1 MKLKELLKAAQ
12 VELQGLKAKIES
24 GDAEAIKRAGE
35 LTTQIETLKSQIQI
49 AEKSAELL
57 AQVGNDEGEQS
68 EQPGTSVKAHNLGEH
83 AVNAVKASNHGEH
96 FSIRTTEFQKAYN
109 DVQKTP
115 TTSGVSAFATD
126 LDYNV
131 VTGARTALVVRD
143 LFGSET
149 ISGSALTFLVEGAL
163 EGNGPAVTN
172 EGAAKAQVHFAD
184 PTPVTVSLKKITEF
198 IKESDEYVEDYPFL
212 ASAVNGRLLYYLAL
226 KEQNEL
232 TSDLLSTS
240 GIQTGDTVVGNTVN
254 DLAERILQAITDVQE
269 ESGFAADVIVM
280 NPSTWFKLRTAKDST
295 GQYYGG
301 GYFGS
306 QDIPNLWGTPV
317 CVTTA
322 VTASQIVIGAFKT
335 CGSVVSKGGVAV
347 EITNSDQDDFTKNL
361 MTIRAEE
368 RLALAVRRPAGF
380 KLLTSYTYTKG
391 SSGDKAQ
398 SGVTYYSQSGNTG
411 AYVYTAVPASEITVG
426 TTDVSGY
433 YTRA

>member
-1 MKLKELLKAAQ
+1 MRLKELLKAAQ
-12 VELQGLKAKIES
+12 DELRGLKTKIES
-24 GDAEAIKRAGE
+24 GDSEAIKRAGE
-35 LTTQIETLKSQIQI
+35 LTTKIENLKEQIKTAEKAAQLLSEVGTDENEESDGSGGAKAKNLGENFVNTLKS
-49 AEKSAELL
+49 AK
-57 AQVGNDEGEQS
+57 
-68 EQPGTSVKAHNLGEH
+68 
-83 AVNAVKASNHGEH
+83 HGKR
-96 FSIRTTEFQKAYN
+96 FTVTAPEFEKAYN

-115 TTSGVSAFATD
+115 TTSGVSVFATD
-126 LDYNV
+126 LDYDV
-131 VTGARTALVVRD
+131 VTGARTELVIRD

-163 EGNGPAVTN
+163 EGTGPAVTN
-172 EGAAKAQVHFAD
+172 EGASKAQVHFAD

-212 ASAVNGRLLYYLAL
+212 ASTVNGRLVYYLEL

-232 TSDLLSTS
+232 TSDLLNTS
-240 GIQTGDTVVGNTVN
+240 GIQTGDIVKGNTEN

-269 ESGFAADVIVM
+269 ESGFTADAIVM
-280 NPSTWFKLRTAKDST
+280 HPSTWFKLRTAKDNN

-301 GYFGS
+301 GYFGA
-306 QDIPNLWGTPV
+306 QNVPNLWGTPV

-322 VTASQIVIGAFKT
+322 VTADQIVVGAFKT
-335 CGSVVSKGGVAV
+335 CGSVVSKGGIAV
-347 EITNSDQDDFTKNL
+347 EMTNSDQDDFTKNL

-380 KLLTSYTYTKG
+380 KLLTAYTYTKG

-398 SGVTYYSQSGNTG
+398 ANTTYYTQSGSSG
-411 AYVYTAVPASEITVG
+411 AYVYTAVAASSITVG

>member
-24 GDAEAIKRAGE
+24 GDTEAIKRAGE

-68 EQPGTSVKAHNLGEH
+68 EQPGTAVKARNIGEH
-83 AVNAVKASNHGEH
+83 VANAVKSSNHGER
-96 FSIRTTEFQKAYN
+96 FSIRATEFQKAYN

-149 ISGSALTFLVEGAL
+149 ISGASLTFLVEGAM
-163 EGNGPAVTN
+163 EGAPAVTN

-198 IKESDEYVEDYPFL
+198 IKESDEYIEDYPFL
-212 ASAVNGRLLYYLAL
+212 ASAVNGRLLYALAL

-232 TSDLLSTS
+232 VSDLLGTS
-240 GIQTGDTVVGNTVN
+240 GIQTGDIPSDNTVN
-254 DLAERILQAITDVQE
+254 DMAERILQAITDVQE
-269 ESGFAADVIVM
+269 ESGFAADFIVLH
-280 NPSTWFKLRTAKDST
+280 PSTWFTLRTAKDSD
-295 GQYYGG
+295 GRYYGG
-301 GYFGS
+301 GFFGS

-322 VTASQIVIGAFKT
+322 VTASQIVIGSFKT
-335 CGSVVSKGGVAV
+335 CGSVVSKGGTSV
-347 EITNSDQDDFTKNL
+347 EITNSDADDFQKNL

-380 KLLTSYTYTKG
+380 KLLTKYTYTKG
-391 SSGDKAQ
+391 SAGDKAQ
-398 SGVTYYSQSGNTG
+398 ANVTYYSRSGESG
-411 AYVYTAVPASEITVG
+411 AYKYTAVPATEITVG

>member
-24 GDAEAIKRAGE
+24 GDPEAIKRAGG
-35 LTTQIETLKSQIQI
+35 LTTRIETLKSQIQI

-57 AQVGNDEGEQS
+57 AQVGNDEGEQAGA
-68 EQPGTSVKAHNLGEH
+68 EGAKAKNIGENF
-83 AVNAVKASNHGEH
+83 ANAVKAAKVKSGKRFNVA
-96 FSIRTTEFQKAYN
+96 SPEFEKAYN

-131 VTGARTALVVRD
+131 VTGARTALVIRD

-149 ISGSALTFLVEGAL
+149 ISGSALTFLIEGAL
-163 EGNGPAVTN
+163 EGNGPAVTA

-232 TSDLLSTS
+232 TSDLLGTS

-280 NPSTWFKLRTAKDST
+280 HPSTWFKLRTAKDSN

-301 GYFGS
+301 GYFGA
-306 QDIPNLWGTPV
+306 QNIPNLWGTPV

-322 VTASQIVIGAFKT
+322 VSAAQIVIGAFKT
-335 CGSVVSKGGVAV
+335 CGSVVSKGGVSV
-347 EITNSDQDDFTKNL
+347 EMTNSDQDDFTKNL

-391 SSGDKAQ
+391 SAGDKAEA
-398 SGVTYYSQSGNTG
+398 GKTYYSQSGSAG